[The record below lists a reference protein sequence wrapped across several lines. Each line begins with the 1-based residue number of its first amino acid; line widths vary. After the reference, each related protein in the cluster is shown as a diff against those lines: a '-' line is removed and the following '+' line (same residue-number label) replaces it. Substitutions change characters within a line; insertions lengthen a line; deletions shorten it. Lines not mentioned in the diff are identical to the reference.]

1 LPIEVHMVNRTLLV
15 TLLVTLVF
23 AGSAAAQSNSGL
35 STLSPASRSMLIEGP
50 ATATERVMQPQR
62 NRDSR
67 WNGFLIGFVAG
78 AIPGVLVG
86 MGIRTYCENEA
97 RNCDGAVPVVGLI
110 GGLAGGGIGAA
121 IDGAIGNSLTQSR
134 PRPGPGVR
142 FSIRF

>member
-1 LPIEVHMVNRTLLV
+1 MTVRIVFV
-15 TLLVTLVF
+15 TLLVTVLL
-23 AGSAAAQSNSGL
+23 AGSAAAQAPSNPFDI
-35 STLSPASRSMLIEGP
+35 SPASRSMLFEAP
-50 ATATERVMQPQR
+50 AGAPESLAQPR
-62 NRDSR
+62 SKRDSR

-86 MGIRTYCENEA
+86 MGVRTYCENEA

-121 IDGAIGNSLTQSR
+121 IDGAIGNSLTHSR
-134 PRPGPGVR
+134 PRPSPGVR